1 MRKLCK
7 YIFAFILFVSSFA
20 DLCYSAKKRLGNSK
34 RAATT
39 GRGNTKRAATTSTRN
54 TKRAATT
61 GTGNTRRAASNRR
74 QVSGRKSIRNAGV
87 GGTSGV
93 ASSKIKDSKNNCP
106 IGVVI
111 KKMTDD
117 DGNDVFYKSKTE
129 TCTTPSNTTGTT
141 NLYSSKIEENLKRPS
156 WVAGKYA
163 WVFNCNTGYV
173 PQVKNGMNICIEES
187 TLCPL
192 GQTLEKTAKGYINPS
207 TNEIC
212 DIPSFA
218 MAKKLSSEEND
229 RSDIPADVAYEIMC
243 NKNYYTDYSLNVCYA
258 CPEENPY
265 TKKSAT
271 FFTHTEGTVGL
282 DKCVNIYDIDFRNT
296 FTKLTDNLLS
306 VINNKLATLKNDSD
320 DYKKLEALKAKVVSF
335 KTEVYNV
342 ISIENSE
349 WFAENNKEFI
359 ANWGIM
365 LQNTNTSITDLENVY
380 ETMYENF
387 QNNNRT
393 AYLSTI
399 HSMGE
404 AVRPQK
410 NKNK

>member
-20 DLCYSAKKRLGNSK
+20 DLCYSAKRRSGNSK

-39 GRGNTKRAATTSTRN
+39 GRGNTRRAATTGRGNTR
-54 TKRAATT
+54 RAATT
-61 GTGNTRRAASNRR
+61 GTGNTRRAATNRR
-74 QVSGRKSIRNAGV
+74 QVGGRSLLRNAGV

-93 ASSKIKDSKNNCP
+93 ASSKTKDSKNNCP

-141 NLYSSKIEENLKRPS
+141 NLYSSKIEENLTRPS
-156 WVAGKYA
+156 WIAGKHV
-163 WVFNCNTGYV
+163 WIFNCNTGYV
-173 PQVKNGMNICIEES
+173 PQVKNGMNICVEES

-192 GQTLEKTAKGYINPS
+192 GKTLEKTAKGYINPS

-229 RSDIPADVAYEIMC
+229 RSDISADVAYKMMC
-243 NKNYYTDYSLNVCYA
+243 NKNYYEDSSSNVCYA
-258 CPEENPY
+258 CPEYSPY
-265 TKKSAT
+265 
-271 FFTHTEGTVGL
+271 THTEGTVGL
-282 DKCVNIYDIDFRNT
+282 ENCVDIYDIDFRNT
-296 FTKLTDNLLS
+296 FIKLTDNLLS
-306 VINNKLATLKNDSD
+306 VINNKLATLKNDSN
-320 DYKKLEALKAKVVSF
+320 DYKKLEALKAKVISF
-335 KTEVYNV
+335 KTDVYNV
-342 ISIENSE
+342 VSIEDSE
-349 WFAENNKEFI
+349 WFAEIYKEFV

-365 LQNTNTSITDLENVY
+365 LQNTNSSITNLEN
-380 ETMYENF
+380 MYENMYEIF
-387 QNNNRT
+387 QNTNHKY
-393 AYLSTI
+393 AYFSTI
-399 HSMGE
+399 SDMGE
-404 AVRPQK
+404 AVK
-410 NKNK
+410 TTK

>member
-20 DLCYSAKKRLGNSK
+20 DLCYSAKRRSGNSK

-39 GRGNTKRAATTSTRN
+39 GRGNTRRAATTGRGNTR
-54 TKRAATT
+54 RAATT
-61 GTGNTRRAASNRR
+61 GTGNTRRAATNRR
-74 QVSGRKSIRNAGV
+74 QVGGRSLLRNAGV

-93 ASSKIKDSKNNCP
+93 ASSSKTKDSKNNCP

-141 NLYSSKIEENLKRPS
+141 DLYSSKIDENLTRPS
-156 WVAGKYA
+156 WVAGKHV
-163 WVFNCNTGYV
+163 WIFNCNTGYV

-192 GQTLEKTAKGYINPS
+192 RKTLEKTAKGYINPS
-207 TNEIC
+207 TNELC

-229 RSDIPADVAYEIMC
+229 RSDISADVAYKMMC
-243 NKNYYTDYSLNVCYA
+243 NKNYYEDSSSNVCYA
-258 CPEENPY
+258 CPEYNPY
-265 TKKSAT
+265 TEKT
-271 FFTHTEGTVGL
+271 GTIYTHTEGTVGL
-282 DKCVNIYDIDFRNT
+282 ENCVDIFDIDFRNT

-306 VINNKLATLKNDSD
+306 AINNKLATLKNDSD
-320 DYKKLEALKAKVVSF
+320 DYKKLEALKAKVISF
-335 KTEVYNV
+335 KTDVYNV
-342 ISIENSE
+342 VSITDSE
-349 WFAENNKEFI
+349 WFAENNKEFV

-365 LQNTNTSITDLENVY
+365 LQNTNSSITDLEEMY
-380 ETMYENF
+380 ETMYKNF
-387 QNNNRT
+387 QNNNKSS
-393 AYLSTI
+393 YFSTI
-399 HSMGE
+399 RDMGE
-404 AVRPQK
+404 SVK
-410 NKNK
+410 TTK

>member
-20 DLCYSAKKRLGNSK
+20 DLCYSAKRRSGNSK

-39 GRGNTKRAATTSTRN
+39 GRGNTR
-54 TKRAATT
+54 RAATT
-61 GTGNTRRAASNRR
+61 GRGNTRRAATTGRGNSRRAATNRR
-74 QVSGRKSIRNAGV
+74 QVGGRSLLRNAGV

-93 ASSKIKDSKNNCP
+93 ASSKTKDSKNNCP

-141 NLYSSKIEENLKRPS
+141 NLYSSKIEENLTRPS
-156 WVAGKYA
+156 WIAGKHV
-163 WVFNCNTGYV
+163 WIFNCNTGYV

-192 GQTLEKTAKGYINPS
+192 EKTLEKTAKGYINPS

-229 RSDIPADVAYEIMC
+229 RSDISADVAYKIMC
-243 NKNYYTDYSLNVCYA
+243 NKNYYKDYSSNVCYA
-258 CPEENPY
+258 CPENNPY
-265 TKKSAT
+265 
-271 FFTHTEGTVGL
+271 THTEGTVGL
-282 DKCVNIYDIDFRNT
+282 DACVNIYDIDFRNT
-296 FTKLTDNLLS
+296 FIKLTDNLLS
-306 VINNKLATLKNDSD
+306 VINNKLATLKNDSN

-335 KTEVYNV
+335 KTDIYNIV
-342 ISIENSE
+342 SVPGATNVSFTVEEKEN
-349 WFAENNKEFI
+349 I

-365 LQNTNTSITDLENVY
+365 LQNTNSSITDLEDMY
-380 ETMYENF
+380 YTMYNKYI
-387 QNNNRT
+387 NYST
-393 AYLSTI
+393 AGSSLKVSKKKR
-399 HSMGE
+399 G
-404 AVRPQK
+404 
-410 NKNK
+410 